1 MFEPSPRE
9 ADRLARRV
17 LTTRLGVKAGEN
29 VTIEVFPSSLP
40 WATGFVREA
49 RRLGASPLVHYED
62 EDSYWAA
69 VDDGK
74 ADLIGNPG
82 SHEWATLDET
92 DAYVFFWGP
101 EDESRMRQLPDQ
113 LQERLTAYNMKWYER
128 ARKAGVRG
136 VRMAIARVTPENARR
151 WGVSLDAWR
160 KELLASSSLDPRA
173 MARDAERIRKAMEGG
188 GEVRVRHPNGTD
200 LRLRL
205 KRRNAMVVTG
215 SATPEAIRKRPGG
228 FGFMANVPDG
238 SVFVAPDEKVADG
251 TVVSNRNVAG
261 FPHPVKGGRWTFR
274 GGRLVAQSYGS
285 GSALL
290 KRAYSEGKKGRD
302 LPAMVEVGLD
312 PTTHMAPGMQ
322 ENERGA
328 VSIGIGS
335 NMAFGGSTEANF
347 NAILTVPGAELSVD
361 GRIIVRNGRIL

>member
-1 MFEPSPRE
+1 MPDPSPQV

-17 LTTRLGVKAGEN
+17 LTTRLNLKAGEN

-49 RRLGASPLVHYED
+49 RRLGAHPLVHYED

-69 VDDGK
+69 VDEGK

-82 SHEWATLDET
+82 THEWATLDET

-101 EDESRMRQLPDQ
+101 EDEPRMRGLPGK
-113 LQERLTAYNMKWYER
+113 LQERLTAYNMKWYQR
-128 ARKAGVRG
+128 AGKAGVRG
-136 VRMAIARVTPENARR
+136 VRMAIARATPENARH
-151 WGVSLDAWR
+151 WGVSVNAWR
-160 KELLASSSLDPRA
+160 KELLASSSLDPKT
-173 MARDAERIRKAMEGG
+173 MARDAEKIRRAFEGA

-205 KRRNAMVVTG
+205 LGRKATVVTG
-215 SATPEAIRKRPGG
+215 SATPEAIRRRPGR

-238 SVFVAPDEKVADG
+238 SVFVAPDEKVAEG
-251 TVVSNRNVAG
+251 AVVSNRNVAG
-261 FPHPVKGGRWTFR
+261 FPGPISGGGWRF
-274 GGRLVAQSYGS
+274 GEGRLVEQRYRS
-285 GSALL
+285 GGAML
-290 KRAYSEGKKGRD
+290 KRAFADGKKGRD

-312 PTTHMAPGMQ
+312 PTVRIAPGMQ

-328 VSIGIGS
+328 VSIGLGS
-335 NMAFGGSTEANF
+335 NVSFGGSTDANF
-347 NAILTVPGAELSVD
+347 NAILTVSGAELSVD
-361 GRIIVRNGRIL
+361 GRVIVRGGRIL